1 MVIKIKPSYWE
12 LFKKSLN
19 NLYQVLEE
27 LQKEYSSNYMVN
39 EINDPI
45 LQTTI
50 MDFLKEMTL
59 NDS

>member
-1 MVIKIKPSYWE
+1 
-12 LFKKSLN
+12 LN